1 MCNIVQSVAV
11 VTHQCHKKDRTNINN
26 WWEEWWQTSQERPT
40 VFAIFGCRRW
50 WQEKCL
56 MAKSD
61 CTSAATC
68 HKIPRAEAIVGEL
81 IVILFHQ
88 KVVIRVIWTNAWT
101 LELVWMAWLVR
112 AMVVNGVGSEWFMF
126 NPNECQTLST
136 NLNFDDM
143 IDHQD
148 GFLHLLINVKIVSAS
163 WSKRSILAENDYRV
177 SYCGGNTDATLN
189 IIHAKCQPAKNPT
202 KIGKEPSN

>member
-1 MCNIVQSVAV
+1 
-11 VTHQCHKKDRTNINN
+11 
-26 WWEEWWQTSQERPT
+26 
-40 VFAIFGCRRW
+40 
-50 WQEKCL
+50 
-56 MAKSD
+56 
-61 CTSAATC
+61 
-68 HKIPRAEAIVGEL
+68 
-81 IVILFHQ
+81 
-88 KVVIRVIWTNAWT
+88 
-101 LELVWMAWLVR
+101 
-112 AMVVNGVGSEWFMF
+112 MVVNGVGSEWFMF

-202 KIGKEPSN
+202 KTGKEPSN